1 MKLNDWMRFKM
12 LMKMDTE
19 GSGGAGGNEPP
30 AGGGGDN
37 GGSGGDGNSG
47 GSNDK
52 TFTQE
57 QVNSMIA
64 AEKRKNL
71 SSVYKGLGFESE
83 EAAKQFVEKYK
94 QEEEKNKSDLV
105 KAQEEAKK
113 AQEEKAAETARAQD
127 LQYKFD
133 AIAEGCDTKSAED
146 VVVLAKAKM
155 SDDKDFAAALKE
167 VKEQYPAMFGQTDNG
182 NGGGTGGGGTSP
194 RQKLKSGGTSP
205 RGKLKVG
212 DVSGMG
218 KRLAEQRK
226 QNNNTAA
233 NNEYFK

>member
-12 LMKMDTE
+12 LMKMDAE
-19 GSGGAGGNEPP
+19 GSGGGAGGADPAAGGN
-30 AGGGGDN
+30 
-37 GGSGGDGNSG
+37 GGSDGDGNSG
-47 GSNDK
+47 GSGDK

-94 QEEEKNKSDLV
+94 QEEEKNKSELV
-105 KAQEEAKK
+105 KEQEKNKQLEAEKK
-113 AQEEKAAETARAQD
+113 AEQSKAQD

-133 AIAEGCDTKSAED
+133 AMAEGCDAKSAED

-167 VKEQYPAMFGQTDNG
+167 VKEQYPAMFGQTEN

-194 RQKLKSGGTSP
+194 RSKLKT
-205 RGKLKVG
+205 G
-212 DVSGMG
+212 DISGMG

-226 QNNNTAA
+226 KNNTAK
-233 NNEYFK
+233 NSEYFK

>member
-1 MKLNDWMRFKM
+1 MKFLNDWTRFAT
-12 LMKMDTE
+12 LMKMD
-19 GSGGAGGNEPP
+19 
-30 AGGGGDN
+30 GD
-37 GGSGGDGNSG
+37 GGSGGGNDPAGGDDPSSG
-47 GSNDK
+47 NGSGQEDK

-83 EAAKQFVEKYK
+83 EAAKEFIEKYK
-94 QEEEKNKSDLV
+94 QEEEKNKSELV

-113 AQEEKAAETARAQD
+113 AQAEKAAETARAQD

-133 AIAEGCDTKSAED
+133 AMAEGCDAKAAED

-167 VKEQYPAMFGQTDNG
+167 VKEQYPAMFGQTEG
-182 NGGGTGGGGTSP
+182 NAGGTGGGGTATRS
-194 RQKLKSGGTSP
+194 RLKTGDISGI
-205 RGKLKVG
+205 
-212 DVSGMG
+212 G

-226 QNNNTAA
+226 QNNSAK
-233 NNEYFK
+233 EHDFFK

>member
-1 MKLNDWMRFKM
+1 MSRYDLMRWKLMSPD
-12 LMKMDTE
+12 D
-19 GSGGAGGNEPP
+19 
-30 AGGGGDN
+30 
-37 GGSGGDGNSG
+37 GGSGGDPAGGSDNGSG
-47 GSNDK
+47 GAEDK

-71 SSVYKGLGFESE
+71 SSVYKGLGFDSE
-83 EAAKQFVEKYK
+83 EAAKAFVDKYK
-94 QEEEKNKSDLV
+94 GEEEKNKTDLV
-105 KAQEEAKK
+105 KAQERASQLEA
-113 AQEEKAAETARAQD
+113 EKNAEAAKAQD

-133 AIAEGCDTKSAED
+133 AMAEGCDAKSATD

-194 RQKLKSGGTSP
+194 RGKLKSG
-205 RGKLKVG
+205 
-212 DVSGMG
+212 DISGIG

-226 QNNNTAA
+226 QNNTTKDHD
-233 NNEYFK
+233 YFK

>member
-1 MKLNDWMRFKM
+1 MLVYDMMRGMKLSPDDGGSGGGGGNPAGNGDN
-12 LMKMDTE
+12 
-19 GSGGAGGNEPP
+19 GSGGAE
-30 AGGGGDN
+30 
-37 GGSGGDGNSG
+37 
-47 GSNDK
+47 DK

-71 SSVYKGLGFESE
+71 SSVYKGLGFDSE
-83 EAAKQFVEKYK
+83 EAAKAFVDKYK
-94 QEEEKNKSDLV
+94 GEEEKNKTDLV
-105 KAQEEAKK
+105 KAQERASQLEA
-113 AQEEKAAETARAQD
+113 EKSAEAAKAQD
-127 LQYKFD
+127 LQYRFD
-133 AIAEGCDTKSAED
+133 AMAEGCDAKSAAD

-194 RQKLKSGGTSP
+194 RQKLKSGD
-205 RGKLKVG
+205 L
-212 DVSGMG
+212 SGIG

-226 QNNNTAA
+226 QNNTTKDHD
-233 NNEYFK
+233 YFK

>member
-1 MKLNDWMRFKM
+1 MEFNDLTRFKT
-12 LMKMDTE
+12 LMKMDAD
-19 GSGGAGGNEPP
+19 GSGGAGGTGSAAE
-30 AGGGGDN
+30 GGGDN
-37 GGSGGDGNSG
+37 GSSGGDGNSG
-47 GSNDK
+47 GSTDK

-113 AQEEKAAETARAQD
+113 AQEEKAAEAARAQD
-127 LQYKFD
+127 QQYKFD

-167 VKEQYPAMFGQTDNG
+167 VKEQYPAMFGQSAS
-182 NGGGTGGGGTSP
+182 GGGTGG
-194 RQKLKSGGTSP
+194 GGTSP

-226 QNNNTAA
+226 QNNNTAT

>member
-1 MKLNDWMRFKM
+1 MSVYDMMRGMKLSPDDGGSGGGGGNPAGNGGN
-12 LMKMDTE
+12 
-19 GSGGAGGNEPP
+19 GSGGAE
-30 AGGGGDN
+30 
-37 GGSGGDGNSG
+37 
-47 GSNDK
+47 DK

-71 SSVYKGLGFESE
+71 SSVYKGLGFDSE
-83 EAAKQFVEKYK
+83 EAAKDFVDKYK
-94 QEEEKNKSDLV
+94 GEEEKNKTDLV
-105 KAQEEAKK
+105 KAQERASQLEA
-113 AQEEKAAETARAQD
+113 EKRAEAAKAQD
-127 LQYKFD
+127 LQYRFD
-133 AIAEGCDTKSAED
+133 AMAEGCDAKSAAD

-194 RQKLKSGGTSP
+194 RQKLKSGD
-205 RGKLKVG
+205 L
-212 DVSGMG
+212 SGIG

-226 QNNNTAA
+226 QNNTTKDHD
-233 NNEYFK
+233 YFK

>member
-1 MKLNDWMRFKM
+1 MLVYDMMRGMKLSPDDGGSGGGGGNPAGNGDN
-12 LMKMDTE
+12 
-19 GSGGAGGNEPP
+19 GSGGAE
-30 AGGGGDN
+30 
-37 GGSGGDGNSG
+37 
-47 GSNDK
+47 DK

-71 SSVYKGLGFESE
+71 SSVYKGLGFDSE
-83 EAAKQFVEKYK
+83 EAAKAFVDKYK
-94 QEEEKNKSDLV
+94 GEEEKNKTDLV
-105 KAQEEAKK
+105 KAQERASQLEA
-113 AQEEKAAETARAQD
+113 EKSAEAAKAQD
-127 LQYKFD
+127 LQYRFD
-133 AIAEGCDTKSAED
+133 AMAEGCDAKSAED

-194 RQKLKSGGTSP
+194 RQKLKSGD
-205 RGKLKVG
+205 L
-212 DVSGMG
+212 SGIG

-226 QNNNTAA
+226 QNNTTKDHD
-233 NNEYFK
+233 YFK